1 MKIRRLNEE
10 KSNPVEDFKMVDKE
24 LSAKYDVWKSTI
36 FTIIQSN
43 KTDFKN
49 SYLELGDILDSIYDM
64 IGKMVDCR
72 VSISNEIEKLNNLY
86 QKKEIDLEYYENLE
100 EDFIELDK
108 KRRNLKK
115 FEFMVRNLSEN
126 LEQSDKILDEIAIF
140 KEK

>member
-115 FEFMVRNLSEN
+115 FEFNNQIKS
-126 LEQSDKILDEIAIF
+126 
-140 KEK
+140 

>member
-64 IGKMVDCR
+64 IDKMVDCR
-72 VSISNEIEKLNNLY
+72 VNISNEIEKLNNLY

-140 KEK
+140 KE